1 MSLKDIIPITCL
13 RIRHLLVDKFI
24 EEGHEILR
32 VLDKYFPKRFDGRES
47 IQWLHK
53 HTTQRKQDEWAAFF
67 FEEYCFPLLTR
78 FLGGWK
84 GPRITNNKRFDYQR
98 EFVWDLKLEANQD
111 IHGNPSNWIILNDV
125 GATRRVIDLECGLGY
140 IIAMVDFTYDTDGKL
155 RVWRDKF
162 ENKTSSRKSRT
173 LKKHG
178 TITDI
183 KGVFIR
189 DLTHIQKGLEDGW
202 ISIFKQ
208 GRNSDGNTRE
218 PKYMIKVTSVPTD
231 FMIGLDN

>member
-1 MSLKDIIPITCL
+1 MVEKY
-13 RIRHLLVDKFI
+13 I
-24 EEGHEILR
+24 EEGREILK
-32 VLDKYFPKRFDGRES
+32 VLDKYFPKRFDGKQS

-98 EFVWDLKLEANQD
+98 EYVWDLKLEANQD
-111 IHGNPSNWIILNDV
+111 SNGKSSNWIILNDV
-125 GATRRVIDLECGLGY
+125 GSTRRVIDLECGLGY
-140 IIAMVDFTYDTDGKL
+140 IIASVDFTYDIDGKL
-155 RVWRDKF
+155 RNWRNNF
-162 ENKTSSRKSRT
+162 ENKTSSRKSRI

-189 DLTHIQKGLEDGW
+189 NLTHIQEGLNDGW
-202 ISIFKQ
+202 IGIFKQ
-208 GRNSDGNTRE
+208 GRNSDGNPRE
-218 PKYMIKVTSVPTD
+218 PKYIIKLGNVPEE
-231 FMIGLDN
+231 FIIELDNE